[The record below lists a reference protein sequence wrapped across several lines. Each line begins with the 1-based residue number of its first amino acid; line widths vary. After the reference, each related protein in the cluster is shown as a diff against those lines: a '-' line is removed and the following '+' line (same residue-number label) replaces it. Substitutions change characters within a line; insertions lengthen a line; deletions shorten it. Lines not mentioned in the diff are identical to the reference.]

1 MSTVKLQ
8 GNTSGSGSVTLVS
21 PNLSSDIT
29 VTLPNTTTTLSGV
42 STTAGDV
49 GTYALMWRTSRTSA
63 TSGSTVAGSGLRFAS
78 TWADSSSVGYH
89 STAPTGTWRLMG
101 SIGYYGTGSASSTT
115 SYSGNYYAYQTSL
128 YIRIS

>member
-49 GTYALMWRTSRTSA
+49 GTYGFFRTFSGSITYSGGT
-63 TSGSTVAGSGLRFAS
+63 TSGSNIRPCSVSMGGGNTYGS
-78 TWADSSSVGYH
+78 
-89 STAPTGTWRLMG
+89 APSGTWRSMG
-101 SIGYYGTGSASSTT
+101 YVSLSNG
-115 SYSGNYYAYQTSL
+115 GNQGATVYV
-128 YIRIS
+128 RIS